1 MLRIV
6 IVLCFAVV
14 TACQNTSPY
23 VSDAAYNT
31 YAPVENDAA
40 LMAIVNGRTVE
51 YTEQSNSGVGL
62 RQTFNKNGTTKYGSQ
77 ERVWSVVN
85 GRYCS
90 TAQKELPKEQW
101 TCFKLDVNEAGTI
114 IRWQRYPS
122 DKQVHAP
129 AGELDTWYGKIL

>member
-6 IVLCFAVV
+6 AVLCFVV
-14 TACQNTSPY
+14 LTACQNTNPY
-23 VSDAAYNT
+23 VSDAAFDT
-31 YAPVENDAA
+31 YVTVESGAA

-51 YTEQSNSGVGL
+51 YTKQSNSGVGL
-62 RQTFNKNGTTKYGSQ
+62 RQTFNQNGTTKYGSQ

-85 GRYCS
+85 GKYCS
-90 TAQKELPKEQW
+90 TAQRGLPKEQW

-122 DKQVHAP
+122 DQQVHAP